1 MERDLNTKIANLY
14 NKMFFFGINSKLR
27 KIFQKIHF
35 FYFCKN
41 KTQFFENFMPVFNMK
56 ILLHQNI

>member
-1 MERDLNTKIANLY
+1 MERDLNPKIANLY

-27 KIFQKIHF
+27 KIFQKIYF
-35 FYFCKN
+35 FIFAK